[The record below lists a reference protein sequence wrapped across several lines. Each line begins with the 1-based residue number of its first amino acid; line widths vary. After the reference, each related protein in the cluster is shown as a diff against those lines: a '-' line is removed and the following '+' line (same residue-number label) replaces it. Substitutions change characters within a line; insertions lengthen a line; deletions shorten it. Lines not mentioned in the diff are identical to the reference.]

1 MIPFLKARFEGLK
14 RLVHT
19 YVEQPMKEK
28 LIDWSELSNYKIK
41 NKIKRFFGMQYLKT
55 RTSEFH
61 KDLWGYIILP
71 IALALFLALISAP
84 VWADDVTI
92 NWTAPDGKEQCTAV
106 TEVPDLAG
114 YRIWELVATINDPAA
129 TSHVLPGKL
138 PGDYTYVSSSLD
150 TDGLESRLSN
160 EATKTVTSFTVS
172 EETAY
177 TMARIENAFILLPI
191 GTVPVGTAC
200 DVTQSVN
207 GKYVVH
213 VDNVTWT
220 SSNEA
225 FVVVA
230 DCS

>member
-1 MIPFLKARFEGLK
+1 MIPFLRARLDGLK
-14 RLVHT
+14 RLFKAH
-19 YVEQPMKEK
+19 VEQPIKTK
-28 LIDWSELSNYKIK
+28 LIDWSELSPYHWTHR
-41 NKIKRFFGMQYLKT
+41 IKRWLGMQYLKT
-55 RTSEFH
+55 RTSDFH

-71 IALALFLALISAP
+71 GLVAIFLALVSAP
-84 VWADDVTI
+84 LWAEDVTI
-92 NWTAPDGKEQCTAV
+92 SWTPPDGQEQCSAV
-106 TEVPDLAG
+106 TGPPDLAG
-114 YRIWELVATINDPAA
+114 YRILEVVATIDDPAA

-138 PGDYTYVSSSLD
+138 PGEYTYLSTSLD
-150 TDGLESRLSN
+150 TDGNESRLSN
-160 EATKTVTSFTVS
+160 EAIKIVTTFQVSNETV
-172 EETAY
+172 Y

-191 GTVPVGTAC
+191 GTAPLGTAC
-200 DVTQSVN
+200 DVNQSVN